1 MSIKQHVGGFLFTFG
16 LVVALGLFYSAV
28 AEGNNLK
35 DTLLSV
41 LFGLALVWAIVKA
54 FKKEIMRGC

>member
-1 MSIKQHVGGFLFTFG
+1 MSIRQHVGGFLFTFG

-28 AEGNNLK
+28 AESNNLK

-54 FKKEIMRGC
+54 FKQNKLRG

>member
-1 MSIKQHVGGFLFTFG
+1 MSIHQHVGGFLFTFG

-28 AEGNNLK
+28 AEGSSPK

-41 LFGLALVWAIVKA
+41 LFGLALIWAIAKA
-54 FKKEIMRGC
+54 FKQNKLRG

>member
-1 MSIKQHVGGFLFTFG
+1 MSLKQHVGGFLFTFS

-28 AEGNNLK
+28 AEGSSPK
-35 DTLLSV
+35 DTILSV

-54 FKKEIMRGC
+54 FKQNKLRG

>member
-1 MSIKQHVGGFLFTFG
+1 MKQHLGGFLFTFG
-16 LVVALGLFYSAV
+16 LFMALALFYSAV
-28 AEGNNLK
+28 AEGNNPK

-54 FKKEIMRGC
+54 FKKHAFGG

>member
-1 MSIKQHVGGFLFTFG
+1 MDIKQHVGGFLFTLG
-16 LVVALGLFYSAV
+16 LFVALGLFYIAV
-28 AEGNNLK
+28 QDGNSIK

-54 FKKEIMRGC
+54 FKQERIKG

>member
-35 DTLLSV
+35 DILLSV
-41 LFGLALVWAIVKA
+41 IFGLALIWAIAKA
-54 FKKEIMRGC
+54 FKQNKTRG

>member
-1 MSIKQHVGGFLFTFG
+1 MSIRQHVGGFLFTFG

-28 AEGNNLK
+28 AESNNLK

>member
-1 MSIKQHVGGFLFTFG
+1 MKQHIGGFLFTLG
-16 LVVALGLFYSAV
+16 LFMALALFYSAV
-28 AEGNNLK
+28 AEGNSPK

-54 FKKEIMRGC
+54 FKQNKLRG

>member
-1 MSIKQHVGGFLFTFG
+1 MRQHVGGFLFTFG

-41 LFGLALVWAIVKA
+41 LFGLALIWAIVKA
-54 FKKEIMRGC
+54 FKQNKLRG

>member
-1 MSIKQHVGGFLFTFG
+1 MDIKQHVGGFLFTFG

-28 AEGNNLK
+28 AEGSSPK

-41 LFGLALVWAIVKA
+41 LFGLALIWAIAKA
-54 FKKEIMRGC
+54 FKQNKLRG

>member
-28 AEGNNLK
+28 AEGSSPK
-35 DTLLSV
+35 DTFLSV
-41 LFGLALVWAIVKA
+41 LFGLALIWAIAKA
-54 FKKEIMRGC
+54 FKQNKLRG

>member
-35 DTLLSV
+35 DIILSV
-41 LFGLALVWAIVKA
+41 LFGLALVWAIVNE
-54 FKKEIMRGC
+54 FKQNKLRG

>member
-1 MSIKQHVGGFLFTFG
+1 MNIKQHVGGFLFTFG

-28 AEGNNLK
+28 AEGNSPK

-41 LFGLALVWAIVKA
+41 LFGLALIWAIAKA
-54 FKKEIMRGC
+54 FKQNKLRG

>member
-35 DTLLSV
+35 DIILSV
-41 LFGLALVWAIVKA
+41 LFGLALIWAIVKA

>member
-35 DTLLSV
+35 DTLFAV
-41 LFGLALVWAIVKA
+41 LFGLALVLTIVKA
-54 FKKEIMRGC
+54 FKQNKLRG

>member
-1 MSIKQHVGGFLFTFG
+1 MSIHQHVGGFLFTFG

-35 DTLLSV
+35 DTLFSV
-41 LFGLALVWAIVKA
+41 LFGLALIWAINKA
-54 FKKEIMRGC
+54 FKKELTRWY

>member
-1 MSIKQHVGGFLFTFG
+1 MSLKQHVGGFLFTFG

-35 DTLLSV
+35 DIILSV

-54 FKKEIMRGC
+54 FKKETMRG

>member
-1 MSIKQHVGGFLFTFG
+1 MSIRQHVGGFLFTFG

-35 DTLLSV
+35 DTILSV

-54 FKKEIMRGC
+54 FKQNKLRG